1 MPDRMDI
8 NFIDAVSIL
17 LRLLLLIAFGAV
29 ILHMFIGMYDTV
41 LGAVRAPAS
50 TESAIYNFIDIIV
63 EDSLLA
69 VVIFEIYESIIQFFR
84 GEGDTILYIIN
95 AAISFT
101 AREIILTIFA
111 AHVFELVNTYELLGF
126 SALILAL
133 AGTRYL
139 FILADKNKKPAKLQ

>member
-8 NFIDAVSIL
+8 SFIDAVSLL
-17 LRLLLLIAFGAV
+17 LRILLLIAFGAV
-29 ILHMFIGMYDTV
+29 ILHMFIGMYYAV
-41 LGAVRAPAS
+41 LGAVSNPAS

-69 VVIFEIYESIIQFFR
+69 VVIFEIYESIIQFFH

-111 AHVFELVNTYELLGF
+111 AHVFELVNTYELMGF

>member
-1 MPDRMDI
+1 MTKHIDI
-8 NFIDAVSIL
+8 GFIDIVSLL
-17 LRLLLLIAFGAV
+17 LRVLLLIAFGAV
-29 ILHMFIGMYDTV
+29 IIHMFIGMYFSV
-41 LGAVRAPAS
+41 LGAINNPS
-50 TESAIYNFIDIIV
+50 TIENAIYSFIDDIV

-69 VVIFEIYESIIQFFR
+69 VVIFEIYESIIQFFH

-101 AREIILTIFA
+101 AREIILTIFK
-111 AHVFELVNTYELLGF
+111 AHVFQLIDTYELLGF

-139 FILADKNKKPAKLQ
+139 FMLASCSKKPTKQE

>member
-1 MPDRMDI
+1 MANHVDI
-8 NFIDAVSIL
+8 TFIDAVSL
-17 LRLLLLIAFGAV
+17 MLRALLLIAFAAV
-29 ILHMFIGMYDTV
+29 IIHMFIGMYIAID
-41 LGAVRAPAS
+41 GAVKEPS
-50 TESAIYNFIDIIV
+50 TVETAIYDFIDIIV

-69 VVIFEIYESIIQFFR
+69 VVIFEIYESIIQFFH

-111 AHVFELVNTYELLGF
+111 AHIFKLVNTYELLGF

-139 FILADKNKKPAKLQ
+139 FILTEKNKKLIEHQ

>member
-95 AAISFT
+95 AAITLKMDYFKTGGNIDSMIS
-101 AREIILTIFA
+101 EI
-111 AHVFELVNTYELLGF
+111 
-126 SALILAL
+126 
-133 AGTRYL
+133 
-139 FILADKNKKPAKLQ
+139 KNRMSDQV

>member
-1 MPDRMDI
+1 MANHIDI
-8 NFIDAVSIL
+8 DFIDVVSLL
-17 LRLLLLIAFGAV
+17 LRILLLIAFGAV
-29 ILHMFIGMYDTV
+29 ILHMFVGMYFTI
-41 LGAVRAPAS
+41 LGAVRYPA
-50 TESAIYNFIDIIV
+50 TAESSIYGFIDVIV

-69 VVIFEIYESIIQFFR
+69 VVIFEIYESIIQFFH

-101 AREIILTIFA
+101 AREIILTIFT
-111 AHVFELVNTYELLGF
+111 AHVFELIDTYELLGF

-139 FILADKNKKPAKLQ
+139 FMLSGCSKKSNLNQ